1 MAKINKF
8 ANIYDKDGNL
18 VRKVNEQTG
27 MLDNYTLEE
36 VEELVDELTKKVQE
50 NPENIEYK
58 TQLNNTQAF
67 LFNMYNHMSKED
79 LSKRLSVL
87 QNAIDSAKDKANETD
102 KVALDHANEQLETL
116 KNAYE
121 TPESAEQD
129 EYVDFEEVIDET
141 NDKA

>member
-1 MAKINKF
+1 
-8 ANIYDKDGNL
+8 
-18 VRKVNEQTG
+18 
-27 MLDNYTLEE
+27 
-36 VEELVDELTKKVQE
+36 
-50 NPENIEYK
+50 
-58 TQLNNTQAF
+58 
-67 LFNMYNHMSKED
+67 MSKED

-87 QNAIDSAKDKANETD
+87 QNAIDSAKDKANEAD

-129 EYVDFEEVIDET
+129 EYVDFEEVVDET

>member
-87 QNAIDSAKDKANETD
+87 QNAIDSAKDKANEAD

-129 EYVDFEEVIDET
+129 EYVDFEEVIDEI

>member
-27 MLDNYTLEE
+27 MLDNYTPEE

-87 QNAIDSAKDKANETD
+87 QNAIDSAKDKANEAD

>member
-18 VRKVNEQTG
+18 VRKVNEKTG

-36 VEELVDELTKKVQE
+36 VEELVDELTRKVQE

-67 LFNMYNHMSKED
+67 LFNMYNNMSKED
-79 LSKRLSVL
+79 LSKRLSIL
-87 QNAIDSAKDKANETD
+87 QNAIDSAKDKANEAD

-121 TPESAEQD
+121 TPESDKQD
-129 EYVDFEEVIDET
+129 EYVDFEEVVDET

>member
-18 VRKVNEQTG
+18 IRKVNEKTG
-27 MLDNYTLEE
+27 MLDNYTIEE

-67 LFNMYNHMSKED
+67 LFNMYNNMSKED

-87 QNAIDSAKDKANETD
+87 QNAIDSAKDKANEAD

-121 TPESAEQD
+121 TPESDKQD
-129 EYVDFEEVIDET
+129 EYVDFEEVVDET

>member
-18 VRKVNEQTG
+18 VRKVNEKTG

-87 QNAIDSAKDKANETD
+87 QNAIDSAKDKANEAD

-116 KNAYE
+116 KNAYK
-121 TPESAEQD
+121 TPESDKQD
-129 EYVDFEEVIDET
+129 EYVDFEEVVDET

>member
-18 VRKVNEQTG
+18 VRKVNEETG

-67 LFNMYNHMSKED
+67 LFNMYNNMSKED

-87 QNAIDSAKDKANETD
+87 QNAIDSAKDKANEAD

-129 EYVDFEEVIDET
+129 EYVDFEEVVDET

>member
-18 VRKVNEQTG
+18 VRKVNEETG

-67 LFNMYNHMSKED
+67 LFNMYNNMSKED

-87 QNAIDSAKDKANETD
+87 QNAIDSAKDKANEAD

-129 EYVDFEEVIDET
+129 EYVDFEEVVDET
-141 NDKA
+141 NDKV